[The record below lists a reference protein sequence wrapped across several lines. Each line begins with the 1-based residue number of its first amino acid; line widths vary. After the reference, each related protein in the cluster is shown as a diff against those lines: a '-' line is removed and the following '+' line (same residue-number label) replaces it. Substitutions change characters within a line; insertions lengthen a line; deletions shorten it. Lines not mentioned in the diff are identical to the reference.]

1 MNIEMRKQI
10 FQQSDSFSFF
20 APFRA
25 FLRAKIIFYQTD
37 TSFLSAIFNNPENMA
52 NLHFVTKGIT
62 NISVQII
69 WRNENLPTQY
79 SFLQRAA
86 WTGLK
91 VHRVRVMPG
100 RMLEETDD
108 LNKIN
113 VAISGQMTTK
123 KISAS
128 GNVTITKGKS
138 GNL

>member
-1 MNIEMRKQI
+1 
-10 FQQSDSFSFF
+10 
-20 APFRA
+20 
-25 FLRAKIIFYQTD
+25 
-37 TSFLSAIFNNPENMA
+37 MA

-91 VHRVRVMPG
+91 VHRARVMPG

-108 LNKIN
+108 FHKIN

-138 GNL
+138 GKKVVTIQNARHERRHMK